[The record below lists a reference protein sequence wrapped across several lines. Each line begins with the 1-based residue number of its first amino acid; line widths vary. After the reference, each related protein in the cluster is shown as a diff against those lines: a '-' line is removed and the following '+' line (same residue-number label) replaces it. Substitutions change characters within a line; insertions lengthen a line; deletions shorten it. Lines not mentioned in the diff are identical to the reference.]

1 MSKTVKDSLNESA
14 VPTSTLS
21 LMKNVNHINNL
32 WSIMNNTTSSTGD
45 GVEAERSVILVA
57 LDIISDFSKNTK
69 LEAVAD
75 VSQALII
82 GHRLVKN
89 LDIYWDYRDFNEVVD
104 TNGNKAFY
112 NKGLIPK
119 NVIADVMADV
129 VTLSKTIGEVVAD
142 IRKIA
147 GKLVTPASLAMDVVS
162 TLFTVISNTIAS
174 TITAHE
180 KLGLNAEVYL
190 NLTKEQKEALQQQWA
205 DDERF
210 SIHKDEFSF
219 GELFGKAFLTALTS
233 WSTLTGS
240 EPIVMPEPV
249 LPITPT
255 PDPITVGKRYVGKL
269 GADDI
274 VGDDKANTMNGL
286 TGDDV
291 LSGGRGNDTLIG
303 GFGHDTLI
311 GGLDNDLLIGGYG
324 NDTYLYHKGDGLD
337 TIRDVGGLDI
347 LKISGLTLSDLG
359 FAKQGN
365 HLFIDVKQN
374 DDGIIIEDYFK
385 SGSIIPSQKS
395 PPNIERIYINDKFVG
410 HDEIIKMADVII

>member
-1 MSKTVKDSLNESA
+1 M
-14 VPTSTLS
+14 
-21 LMKNVNHINNL
+21 H
-32 WSIMNNTTSSTGD
+32 
-45 GVEAERSVILVA
+45 
-57 LDIISDFSKNTK
+57 DI
-69 LEAVAD
+69 
-75 VSQALII
+75 
-82 GHRLVKN
+82 
-89 LDIYWDYRDFNEVVD
+89 
-104 TNGNKAFY
+104 
-112 NKGLIPK
+112 
-119 NVIADVMADV
+119 
-129 VTLSKTIGEVVAD
+129 
-142 IRKIA
+142 
-147 GKLVTPASLAMDVVS
+147 
-162 TLFTVISNTIAS
+162 
-174 TITAHE
+174 TITA
-180 KLGLNAEVYL
+180 
-190 NLTKEQKEALQQQWA
+190 T
-205 DDERF
+205 D
-210 SIHKDEFSF
+210 SF
-219 GELFGKAFLTALTS
+219 GQS
-233 WSTLTGS
+233 VSTNASFTIKGS

-274 VGDDKANTMNGL
+274 TGDDKANTMNGL

-324 NDTYLYHKGDGLD
+324 NDTYLYHKGHGLD
-337 TIRDVGGLDI
+337 AIRDVGGLDV

-395 PPNIERIYINDKFVG
+395 SPNIERIYINDKFVG
-410 HDEIIKMADVII
+410 HDEIIKMADVVIWGLMLRVLKRVFNNTLFYGLLMADCADRGVPAFGICMKDEI